1 MTKVEDVIKRAA
13 IECHMGL
20 QEDDPIMSLV
30 TVMNQIT
37 EDQHKDMQ
45 SALAHHR
52 QEYEEAA
59 YRWREDAGNIATGIV
74 TAALNAGK
82 QTLGDGMKEGAA
94 QVIAM
99 IRKENAV
106 AVAAQQLELGKAAA
120 DIRHCCTW
128 MFRVNVALAVVV
140 VLALAI
146 SRL

>member
-1 MTKVEDVIKRAA
+1 MTNVKDVIKRAA

-30 TVMNQIT
+30 AVMNQIT

-45 SALAHHR
+45 SALEQHR

-59 YRWREDAGNIATGIV
+59 HRWREDAGNIATGIV

-82 QTLGDGMKEGAA
+82 QTLGEGMSEGAA
-94 QVIAM
+94 QVITM
-99 IRKENAV
+99 IRQENAV
-106 AVAAQQLELGKAAA
+106 AFAAQQLELHQAAA
-120 DIRHCCTW
+120 DIRNCCTW
-128 MFRVNVALAVVV
+128 MLRINTALAVVV
-140 VLALAI
+140 VLTLAI